1 MIERRIAE
9 RRSPKT
15 WVPLAADRAYN
26 PTLPRENELTMV
38 LPLGDLQRTQIVP
51 YVTYTL
57 IAINV
62 LAFLLQQQQ
71 GDEFTLAFA
80 ATPYEITHNEDLA
93 QPVEKVVPVLV
104 RDPFG
109 GVHREERT
117 LSRPH
122 SPCPIPIRLTLLTS
136 MFLHGSWMHLLGNML
151 YLWIVGD
158 NVEEVL
164 GSVRY
169 LICYLACGLVG
180 SLAQIVVNPDSL
192 TPTLGASGA
201 IAGMMGAYVIW
212 FPHHQIR
219 VLLFR
224 FITVLPAVIV
234 IGGWIALQIW
244 LGAGSLGKTGDSG
257 GVAYLAHV
265 GGAITGIFVALLFLE
280 DARYVKARNAA
291 AEGWSVYEQP
301 E

>member
-1 MIERRIAE
+1 
-9 RRSPKT
+9 
-15 WVPLAADRAYN
+15 
-26 PTLPRENELTMV
+26 MV

-51 YVTYTL
+51 YVTYAL

-62 LAFLLQQQQ
+62 VVYLVELDQ
-71 GDEFTLAFA
+71 GEEFKVAFA
-80 ATPYEITHNEDLA
+80 ATPYEITHNEDID
-93 QPVEKVVPVLV
+93 QPVMSMVRVLV

-109 GVHREERT
+109 RGGHWEQRP
-117 LSRPH
+117 LNRPH
-122 SPCPIPIRLTLLTS
+122 FPCPIPIRLTLLTS

-164 GSVRY
+164 GTFRY
-169 LICYLACGLVG
+169 IVAYLACGLVG
-180 SLAQIVVNPDSL
+180 SLAQIAVNPDSL

-212 FPHHQIR
+212 FPHNQIR
-219 VLLFR
+219 VLVFR

-244 LGAGSLGKTGDSG
+244 LGAGSFGRDGDFG

-265 GGAITGIFVALLFLE
+265 GGALTGIFVAFLFY
-280 DARYVKARNAA
+280 DHASYIKMRAA
-291 AEGWSVYEQP
+291 AGEGWSVYEGPQP
-301 E
+301 EI

>member
-1 MIERRIAE
+1 
-9 RRSPKT
+9 
-15 WVPLAADRAYN
+15 
-26 PTLPRENELTMV
+26 MV
-38 LPLGDLQRTQIVP
+38 LPLGDLQRTQITP
-51 YVTYTL
+51 YVTYAL

-62 LAFLLQQQQ
+62 LVFLVEQQS

-80 ATPYEITHNEDLA
+80 ATPYEITHNEDLDR
-93 QPVEKVVPVLV
+93 PVERVVPVLV

-109 GVHREERT
+109 GVHREQRT
-117 LSRPH
+117 VARPH
-122 SPCPIPIRLTLLTS
+122 YPCPIPVRLTLLTS
-136 MFLHGSWMHLLGNML
+136 MFLHASWMHLLGNML

-164 GSVRY
+164 GSFRY
-169 LICYLACGLVG
+169 LICYVACGLVG
-180 SLAQIVVNPDSL
+180 SLAQIVANPDSL

-219 VLLFR
+219 VLVFR

-244 LGAGSLGKTGDSG
+244 LGAGSFGHGDGG

-265 GGAITGIFVALLFLE
+265 GGAITGIFVALLFFE
-280 DARYVKARNAA
+280 SARYVKARNAA
-291 AEGWSVYEQP
+291 AEGWSAYE
-301 E
+301 

>member
-1 MIERRIAE
+1 
-9 RRSPKT
+9 
-15 WVPLAADRAYN
+15 
-26 PTLPRENELTMV
+26 MV
-38 LPLGDLQRTQIVP
+38 FPLGDLQRTQIVP
-51 YVTYTL
+51 VVTYSL

-62 LAFLLQQQQ
+62 AVFLVQQQQ

-80 ATPYEITHNEDLA
+80 ATPYEITHNEDLEE
-93 QPVEKVVPVLV
+93 PVVRTVRVLV

-109 GVHREERT
+109 NGAHWERRPQA
-117 LSRPH
+117 RPH
-122 SPCPIPIRLTLLTS
+122 APCPIPIRLTLLTS

-164 GSVRY
+164 GWFRY
-169 LICYLACGLVG
+169 LVVYLACGLVG
-180 SLAQIVVNPDSL
+180 SLAQVVVNPESV

-201 IAGMMGAYVIW
+201 IAGIMGAYVIW
-212 FPHHQIR
+212 FPHNQIR

-224 FITVLPAVIV
+224 FITVLPAVVV

-244 LGAGSLGKTGDSG
+244 LGAGSLRRAGDSG

-265 GGAITGIFVALLFLE
+265 GGAVTGIFVAVLFFGQ
-280 DARYVKARNAA
+280 ARYVKTRNAA
-291 AEGWSVYEQP
+291 MEGWSVYEEP
-301 E
+301 V